1 MKLRGELMEKLAAE
15 YVLGTLRGP
24 ARIRFEHYM
33 RESARVRQEV
43 WFWEGQLGLM
53 LSAVPSGKPL
63 PARNW
68 QQIEQRLWGVVKPA
82 AVANWWRWWGSA
94 ATVMSLLLALALW
107 WAPAPEQV
115 SAPALAAVLQDDGEQ
130 RWSLSLSG
138 DRRQLR
144 ITSLQVMPAGEE
156 FDYELWIVPAD
167 SAPLSLGTIR
177 PASSVQKL
185 QLTDAQA
192 AALASQFLLAVSL
205 EPGGGSPTGAPT
217 GPVLYTGVLVPI

>member
-1 MKLRGELMEKLAAE
+1 MKLRDEVVEKLAAE

-53 LSAVPSGKPL
+53 LSVVPSGKPL
-63 PARNW
+63 SARNW
-68 QQIEQRLWGVVKPA
+68 QRIEQRLWGVVKPA
-82 AVANWWRWWGSA
+82 AVGNWWRWWGSA
-94 ATVMSLLLALALW
+94 ATVMSLLLALTLW
-107 WAPAPEQV
+107 WAPEPQQV
-115 SAPALAAVLQDDGEQ
+115 SAPALAAVMQDDGEQ

-156 FDYELWIVPAD
+156 LDYELWIVPAD

-177 PASSVQKL
+177 PASSVQML
-185 QLTDAQA
+185 QLTDVQA
-192 AALASQFLLAVSL
+192 AALTSQFLLAVSL